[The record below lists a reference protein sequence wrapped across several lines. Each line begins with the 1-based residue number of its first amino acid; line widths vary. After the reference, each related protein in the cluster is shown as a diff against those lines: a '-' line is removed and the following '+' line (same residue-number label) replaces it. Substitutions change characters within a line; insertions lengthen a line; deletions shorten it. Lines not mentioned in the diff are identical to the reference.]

1 MNPIKSF
8 ITSLFLILL
17 TGVLSFAAPK
27 QEVIT
32 MNLPAS
38 VIKDAIHKT
47 LPLNFKIQ
55 SNTLLGSVSIDKID
69 NLQFQRNK
77 LSSHITLSGH
87 KLNLVT
93 SIAGHDLRMKIG
105 SLTMN
110 FQCDATIRFDV
121 PSQTLYL
128 KPVIT
133 ELQSTDAPTTDIAS
147 TIVLLFNNIEF
158 PLQIEKLKPIVTD
171 TGDKL
176 LNISMNIASIEL
188 RPDSLLLSITPQI
201 IATRK

>member
-17 TGVLSFAAPK
+17 TGTLSFAAPK
-27 QEVIT
+27 QEAIT
-32 MNLPAS
+32 MTLPAS
-38 VIKDAIHKT
+38 VIKDAIHKA
-47 LPLNFKIQ
+47 LPLDFKIQ
-55 SNTLLGSVSIDKID
+55 SSTLLGSVSIDKID

-77 LSSHITLSGH
+77 LSSRITLSGH

-110 FQCDATIRFDV
+110 FQCNATIRFDV

-133 ELQSTDAPTTDIAS
+133 ELQSTDAQTTDIAS
-147 TIVLLFNNIEF
+147 TIVLLFNNKEV

-176 LNISMNIASIEL
+176 LNISMHIASIEL

>member
-1 MNPIKSF
+1 MNPIKSLL
-8 ITSLFLILL
+8 TSLLLILL
-17 TGVLSFAAPK
+17 TGTLSFAAPK
-27 QEVIT
+27 QEAIT
-32 MNLPAS
+32 MTLPAS

-47 LPLNFKIQ
+47 LPLDFKIQ
-55 SNTLLGSVSIDKID
+55 SNTLVGSVSIDRID
-69 NLQFQRNK
+69 NLQFQQNK
-77 LSSHITLSGH
+77 LSSRITLTGH

-110 FQCDATIRFDV
+110 FQCDATIRFDK

-133 ELQSTDAPTTDIAS
+133 ELQSTDAQKTDIAS
-147 TIVLLFNNIEF
+147 TVVLLFNNREF

-176 LNISMNIASIEL
+176 LNISMDIVSITL
-188 RPDSLLLSITPQI
+188 QPNSLLLSIAPQI
-201 IATRK
+201 VATQK

>member
-47 LPLNFKIQ
+47 LPLDFKIQ
-55 SNTLLGSVSIDKID
+55 SNTLVGSVSIDKID